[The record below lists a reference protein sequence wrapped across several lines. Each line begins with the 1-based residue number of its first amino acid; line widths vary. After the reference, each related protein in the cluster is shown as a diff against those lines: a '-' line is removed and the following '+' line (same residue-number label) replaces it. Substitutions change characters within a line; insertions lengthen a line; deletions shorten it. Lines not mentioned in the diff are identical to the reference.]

1 MIIEKDFSASKWI
14 LTTDVHLLAVLMSKD
29 GTEQNDG
36 IVSYLRLQHHESN
49 FSSEVEQFRGNY

>member
-14 LTTDVHLLAVLMSKD
+14 LTTDVHLPRVLMSKD
-29 GTEQNDG
+29 GTENGG
-36 IVSYLRLQHHESN
+36 IVSYLRLQHRESN